1 MQTFKCS
8 IYLHSSWWY
17 AKSTRTRDHSVS
29 PLLHAFIDTRCDKTQ
44 IYLSIMVASSESLLM
59 FCLWLQNDLYWC
71 TLVPQRVSLW
81 LVSGDVTCLGKKQKI
96 FGMCFF
102 FFNELFRAWNKCLP
116 TSQSALLVFFLGLW
130 ISWTSHLIWSAGLI
144 GSNLIIYNFQQ
155 VMSGKGV
162 ALDYLGEQK
171 LQFWTTCHM
180 GDCH

>member
-59 FCLWLQNDLYWC
+59 FCLWLQNDLYWR

-81 LVSGDVTCLGKKQKI
+81 LVPGDVTCLGKKQKI
-96 FGMCFF
+96 FGMCVFF
-102 FFNELFRAWNKCLP
+102 FLISFVGLEINAYQCLP
-116 TSQSALLVFFLGLW
+116 TSQNALLVFFLGLW

-144 GSNLIIYNFQQ
+144 GSNLGWN
-155 VMSGKGV
+155 
-162 ALDYLGEQK
+162 L
-171 LQFWTTCHM
+171 
-180 GDCH
+180 